1 MVGPLEFLDAGRQCG
16 FISFSVVLLMCANGS
31 QAQTSVLGAVTV
43 LALSVCS
50 KLLQLSEILELSFS
64 VRKVAPF
71 VDTI

>member
-43 LALSVCS
+43 SLPFQFALNY
-50 KLLQLSEILELSFS
+50 FS
-64 VRKVAPF
+64 YQRF
-71 VDTI
+71 WNYHSQ